1 MRRSDVLA
9 QVAQCGGLVVANI
22 GFPSRE
28 LYALRDRPEHF
39 YMLGSMGMASSIG
52 LGLALTQPRPV
63 FVVDGDGS
71 LLMNLGSLATIAHQ
85 APNHLHLIV
94 VDNGVYGSTGD
105 QPTYAGQRT
114 DLAAMARA
122 AGVRRVVCVDTPAQ
136 LCAELERAQV
146 IVARVEP
153 GQVEAPVIP
162 LAPRQIADRFMRVAV
177 PAQPGPE
184 S

>member
-1 MRRSDVLA
+1 MRRRDVLA
-9 QVAQCGGLVVANI
+9 QVAQCEGLVVANI

-28 LYALRDRPEHF
+28 LYVLRDRPEHF

-52 LGLALTQPRPV
+52 LGLALVQPQPV

-85 APNHLHLIV
+85 APGHLHLIV
-94 VDNGVYGSTGD
+94 VDNGVYGSTGE

-114 DLAAMARA
+114 DLSAMARA
-122 AGVRRVVCVDTPAQ
+122 AGVRHVASVDTPVA
-136 LCAELERAQV
+136 LRAELERAQV

-153 GQVEAPVIP
+153 EQGAAPVIP
-162 LAPRQIADRFMRVAV
+162 LAPRQIAERFMGVAAPV
-177 PAQPGPE
+177 QPEPQ